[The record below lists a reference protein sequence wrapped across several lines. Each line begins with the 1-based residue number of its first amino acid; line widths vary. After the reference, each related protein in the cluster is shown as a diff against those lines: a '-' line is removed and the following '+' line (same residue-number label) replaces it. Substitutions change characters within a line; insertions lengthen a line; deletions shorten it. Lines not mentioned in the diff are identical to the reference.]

1 LEDFTRFDVAE
12 KYDSM
17 NANKLALALAFDIGD
32 ETLNN
37 L

>member
-1 LEDFTRFDVAE
+1 
-12 KYDSM
+12 M